1 MSPCFEK
8 STAAGVFRLISPWL
22 PLRFLY
28 LRVVYICF
36 VSDNMRLD
44 GPSLLLTRIRMML
57 SYMYI
62 LDFLLALLPLAL
74 ESM

>member
-1 MSPCFEK
+1 LKKHGSLRVPSPYHL
-8 STAAGVFRLISPWL
+8 AP

-36 VSDNMRLD
+36 VSDDMRLD

-62 LDFLLALLPLAL
+62 LDFLLVLLPLVL